1 LAAVRSPLLHRLSE
15 TLQPVVVPAVSAEA
29 WLPSEEYAWLG
40 DVRTALFLPLVMA
53 RRLIGV
59 IGLGQVAVKRGYTTS
74 DVNFATTLANQAGVA
89 IHNARL
95 YQQGQRAQP
104 VGTPETKTAATL
116 PTPVPVTA
124 PSATQRPA
132 RRLALPVAA
141 VAMSVCVLGALAL
154 GAPPIRQALGLAVAA
169 TTTATQGAAPTVIQ
183 VNTAAPT
190 LAPTRQPASATAV
203 PPTHTAVPPTPTAS
217 PTVEPTRTPAPSATS
232 AVSPTPSLP
241 PGVTALATVVLSD
254 GIAGRLRAAP
264 NGTVIGGVPGN
275 SQVQVLDGRVT
286 TDDGIVW
293 VEIRVAETG
302 ATGWFAES
310 LLRYDNP
317 PAP

>member
-1 LAAVRSPLLHRLSE
+1 
-15 TLQPVVVPAVSAEA
+15 
-29 WLPSEEYAWLG
+29 
-40 DVRTALFLPLVMA
+40 
-53 RRLIGV
+53 
-59 IGLGQVAVKRGYTTS
+59 
-74 DVNFATTLANQAGVA
+74 
-89 IHNARL
+89 
-95 YQQGQRAQP
+95 
-104 VGTPETKTAATL
+104 
-116 PTPVPVTA
+116 
-124 PSATQRPA
+124 
-132 RRLALPVAA
+132 
-141 VAMSVCVLGALAL
+141 
-154 GAPPIRQALGLAVAA
+154 LGLAVAA